1 MFGDYSAN
9 NVIWSGK
16 KISQADIVPFQ
27 RAPGML
33 LDHRHARAMQ
43 NRRDWT
49 IKRAIDLG
57 CLREIGNFSR
67 AAVVSNRRQLM
78 RAFDLLYPEKTL
90 QERRINITSLWARH
104 GRYVVD
110 WIFDAIDL
118 GSHDHHIV
126 YL

>member
-1 MFGDYSAN
+1 MNEESLFAAALEKGRR
-9 NVIWSGK
+9 
-16 KISQADIVPFQ
+16 KINYQIDGLRTRFQ
-27 RAPGML
+27 RAQM
-33 LDHRHARAMQ
+33 AR
-43 NRRDWT
+43 D
-49 IKRAIDLG
+49 
-57 CLREIGNFSR
+57 E
-67 AAVVSNRRQLM
+67 AVHRQLM